1 MKYFTK
7 KIIAVL
13 LTVMLT
19 GITVLHVSGGQTIKV
34 NAAQTFKVHFIDVG
48 AADGALLQYGEG
60 ENAKYALID
69 SGAYSYETTDH
80 DTIDVSDRVHQYLL
94 DHGVKHLEFVVLTH
108 PHGDHIGGMK
118 KILEDKNITIDTIY
132 GNPLEFEYLESS
144 EDKEKQTEE
153 VVNTKVDLKKSEKS
167 EKSMPEKA
175 VPEKPK
181 KSVNKGID
189 LDMIKGRD
197 KEEASLDYDE
207 FASMDVNPAQL
218 AQDLVNDV
226 YDDVY

>member
-69 SGAYSYETTDH
+69 SGAYSYETTDY

-108 PHGDHIGGMK
+108 PHGDHIGGILRSIRFMEIHWSLNIWK
-118 KILEDKNITIDTIY
+118 AAKI
-132 GNPLEFEYLESS
+132 
-144 EDKEKQTEE
+144 
-153 VVNTKVDLKKSEKS
+153 KKSKQ
-167 EKSMPEKA
+167 
-175 VPEKPK
+175 K
-181 KSVNKGID
+181 KQPDGQHLIHRLIRHSRRN
-189 LDMIKGRD
+189 
-197 KEEASLDYDE
+197 
-207 FASMDVNPAQL
+207 
-218 AQDLVNDV
+218 
-226 YDDVY
+226 

>member
-144 EDKEKQTEE
+144 EDKEKQTE
-153 VVNTKVDLKKSEKS
+153 
-167 EKSMPEKA
+167 
-175 VPEKPK
+175 
-181 KSVNKGID
+181 
-189 LDMIKGRD
+189 
-197 KEEASLDYDE
+197 
-207 FASMDVNPAQL
+207 
-218 AQDLVNDV
+218 
-226 YDDVY
+226 

>member
-153 VVNTKVDLKKSEKS
+153 TARWTAFDTQTYQTFKKKLEKRNS
-167 EKSMPEKA
+167 YK
-175 VPEKPK
+175 
-181 KSVNKGID
+181 D
-189 LDMIKGRD
+189 
-197 KEEASLDYDE
+197 ASLHIQYVVPQAGTSVKLGE
-207 FASMDVNPAQL
+207 AVMTFYGPLLMIAIL
-218 AQDLVNDV
+218 APVRSIRYL
-226 YDDVY
+226 

>member
-19 GITVLHVSGGQTIKV
+19 GITVLHVSRGQTIKV

-144 EDKEKQTEE
+144 EDKEKQFIQRCIIAYPVCCATGRNIRKIRRSDNDLLWS
-153 VVNTKVDLKKSEKS
+153 VRQYLQVWKSTGCTKFKYKTGK
-167 EKSMPEKA
+167 
-175 VPEKPK
+175 
-181 KSVNKGID
+181 
-189 LDMIKGRD
+189 
-197 KEEASLDYDE
+197 
-207 FASMDVNPAQL
+207 
-218 AQDLVNDV
+218 
-226 YDDVY
+226 

>member
-94 DHGVKHLEFVVLTH
+94 DHGVKHRSIRFMEIHWSLN
-108 PHGDHIGGMK
+108 IWK
-118 KILEDKNITIDTIY
+118 AAKI
-132 GNPLEFEYLESS
+132 
-144 EDKEKQTEE
+144 
-153 VVNTKVDLKKSEKS
+153 KKSKQ
-167 EKSMPEKA
+167 
-175 VPEKPK
+175 K
-181 KSVNKGID
+181 KQPDGQHLIHRRIRHSRRN
-189 LDMIKGRD
+189 
-197 KEEASLDYDE
+197 
-207 FASMDVNPAQL
+207 
-218 AQDLVNDV
+218 
-226 YDDVY
+226 

>member
-19 GITVLHVSGGQTIKV
+19 GITVLHVSRGQTIKV

-153 VVNTKVDLKKSEKS
+153 TARWTAFDT
-167 EKSMPEKA
+167 
-175 VPEKPK
+175 
-181 KSVNKGID
+181 
-189 LDMIKGRD
+189 
-197 KEEASLDYDE
+197 
-207 FASMDVNPAQL
+207 
-218 AQDLVNDV
+218 
-226 YDDVY
+226 

>member
-19 GITVLHVSGGQTIKV
+19 GITVLHVSGDQTIKV

-144 EDKEKQTEE
+144 DDKEKQTEE
-153 VVNTKVDLKKSEKS
+153 KEEENNVSAPIIVFVKNGIVEKTYTIDEEKSDKDSIKSELI
-167 EKSMPEKA
+167 EDF
-175 VPEKPK
+175 
-181 KSVNKGID
+181 NLIY
-189 LDMIKGRD
+189 
-197 KEEASLDYDE
+197 EESK
-207 FASMDVNPAQL
+207 
-218 AQDLVNDV
+218 
-226 YDDVY
+226 